1 MSIMKTT
8 TTAVRTAAALALTCG
23 IAVAGASAASAQ
35 VDVYPP
41 GMSGT
46 GVDSTVTVLGEV
58 VTRSTSG
65 IAVGS
70 IVGKPAAGSGPAGS
84 GPAASGPAA
93 SGPAASGLAY
103 TGAVVLPLA
112 AGGGVLLLVGAGLV
126 LGARRRRA

>member
-70 IVGKPAAGSGPAGS
+70 IVGKPAAGSGPA
-84 GPAASGPAA
+84 ASGPAA

>member
-1 MSIMKTT
+1 MFIMKTT

-23 IAVAGASAASAQ
+23 IAVAGASAASAES
-35 VDVYPP
+35 VPYPP
-41 GMSGT
+41 ALSGP
-46 GVDSTVTVLGEV
+46 GVVSTVQVEGTV

-70 IVGKPAAGSGPAGS
+70 VVGKPAAAPVTAPSVPE
-84 GPAASGPAA
+84 ASAP
-93 SGPAASGLAY
+93 SSSGLAY
-103 TGAVVLPLA
+103 TGADVLPLA